1 MQLFL
6 DQFFNGIG
14 QGSVYASVALALVI
28 IYRTTGLLN
37 FAQGEMALFSTF
49 VCWWFTDQGLGVWA
63 ALAVTIVLS
72 FVAGGI
78 IERVIMRPVEGADKN
93 PLNAVIVTLG
103 MFLAINALAALIFI
117 KPGREALQM
126 PLLFPEGEIAGIS
139 KATIGRFAVLG
150 VECLVLWVLLQK
162 TKIGLGLRAVASNPE
177 SSRLVGIKPGRML
190 MLGWAIAAAIGAVAG
205 VLAASRGTG
214 AFDTSLMQQVLVY
227 AFVGHLYPP
236 EIRGTALGLAA
247 GIGRVG
253 AIVGPSITGALVTA
267 GLAYPWG
274 FYVFAGAA
282 LLAVL
287 ALLTVPAHL
296 RAPGTVA
303 QDAVAQ

>member
-63 ALAVTIVLS
+63 ALAITIVLS

-103 MFLAINALAALIFI
+103 MFLALNALAALIFI

-139 KATIGRFAVLG
+139 KATIGRFVVLG

-214 AFDTSLMQQVLVY
+214 AFDTSLMQQVLVF
-227 AFVGHLYPP
+227 AFAAA
-236 EIRGTALGLAA
+236 ALGGFDSPLGAVVGGLVVGVA
-247 GIGRVG
+247 DALTIQYVDFLDGIEIVVPFALILGVLLIRPNGLFGRN
-253 AIVGPSITGALVTA
+253 IVERV
-267 GLAYPWG
+267 
-274 FYVFAGAA
+274 
-282 LLAVL
+282 
-287 ALLTVPAHL
+287 
-296 RAPGTVA
+296 
-303 QDAVAQ
+303 